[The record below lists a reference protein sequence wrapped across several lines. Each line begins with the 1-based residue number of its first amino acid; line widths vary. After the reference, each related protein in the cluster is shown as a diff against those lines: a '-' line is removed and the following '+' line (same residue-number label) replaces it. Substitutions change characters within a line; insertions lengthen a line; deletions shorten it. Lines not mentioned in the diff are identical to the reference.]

1 MLFNGFCQHGLHP
14 VKDDTSEVFA
24 ELDVLVN
31 NTQFQTLVPDTT
43 VFIHLDPG
51 AVMLYES
58 TVVPVSA
65 LHGCTSHPNLVVKW
79 VPPSRFNRLDTYRL
93 VFHCDNT

>member
-31 NTQFQTLVPDTT
+31 HTQFQTLVPDTT

-51 AVMLYES
+51 ALMLYES

-65 LHGCTSHPNLVVKW
+65 HCMD
-79 VPPSRFNRLDTYRL
+79 VPPIQILLSNGYHHHGLIDWIPIG
-93 VFHCDNT
+93 